1 MISKAYGDVVKETEV
16 NLIENIETY
25 RTTLCKRTGCIFC
38 IFGCHLEKEPNR
50 FQLLKKTHPKIY
62 KYCMEELEIKKVL
75 DYMKLKSE

>member
-38 IFGCHLEKEPNR
+38 IYGCHLEKEPNR
-50 FQLLKKTHPKIY
+50 FQLLKKTHLIH

-75 DYMKLKSE
+75 DYMRLKSE